1 MGQLLM
7 EYQFLI
13 AGSQAVFFGIF
24 IPFTVIVVVGSRTE
38 GVTCKVKVPRKK
50 NIGMR
55 LNHRVTRP
63 VGWACSLCTNSVQ

>member
-24 IPFTVIVVVGSRTE
+24 VPLTVIVVVGSRAE
-38 GVTCKVKVPRKK
+38 AITCKVKVPRKK
-50 NIGMR
+50 KYRNEIK
-55 LNHRVTRP
+55 
-63 VGWACSLCTNSVQ
+63 SLGY